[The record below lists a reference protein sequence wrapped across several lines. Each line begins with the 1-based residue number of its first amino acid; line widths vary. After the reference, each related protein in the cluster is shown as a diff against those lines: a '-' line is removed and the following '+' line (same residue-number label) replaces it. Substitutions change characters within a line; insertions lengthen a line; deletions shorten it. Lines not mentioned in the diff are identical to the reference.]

1 MNTSHSAMLQE
12 AARMWLDLNKRD
24 VAEIRLDDLLN
35 PHADD
40 PIVSIDWL
48 SDDGRYP
55 TLLAVQVL
63 QESGI
68 ETRIWLGGPID
79 QTLGGPL

>member
-40 PIVSIDWL
+40 PIVSIDDL
-48 SDDGRYP
+48 RDEYL
-55 TLLAVQVL
+55 TAVQVL

>member
-1 MNTSHSAMLQE
+1 MNTSHPAMLQE
-12 AARMWLDLNKRD
+12 AARMWLNPVQRD

-40 PIVSIDWL
+40 PIVSIDVL
-48 SDDGRYP
+48 NDRYL
-55 TLLAVQVL
+55 TAVQVL

-79 QTLGGPL
+79 HTPGGPR

>member
-1 MNTSHSAMLQE
+1 MNANHSAMLQE

-35 PHADD
+35 PNAEDA
-40 PIVSIDWL
+40 VVYIDWYA
-48 SDDGRYP
+48 DGLHP
-55 TLLAVQVL
+55 KMLAVQVL

-68 ETRIWLGGPID
+68 ETLIWLGGPID
-79 QTLGGPL
+79 PSTRGPK

>member
-1 MNTSHSAMLQE
+1 MLQE
-12 AARMWLDLNKRD
+12 AARMWLNPVQRD

-40 PIVSIDWL
+40 PIVSIDVL
-48 SDDGRYP
+48 NDRYL
-55 TLLAVQVL
+55 TAVQVL

-79 QTLGGPL
+79 HTPGGPR

>member
-40 PIVSIDWL
+40 AVVSIDWYA
-48 SDDGRYP
+48 DGLHP
-55 TLLAVQVL
+55 EMIAVQVL

-68 ETRIWLGGPID
+68 ETLIWLGGPID
-79 QTLGGPL
+79 QSMGGPK